1 MSNPSSLT
9 DKPQGSIT
17 PTYFTI
23 VLIVCLLVLGICVLA
38 SLAFGSRII
47 AFQNV
52 VDGLFNPSA
61 DSYDADVIRQRMT
74 RTVFSLLC
82 GGALGVAGAL
92 MQAVTRNPIADP
104 SILGVNTGAALFVV
118 VGIAF
123 FNIGSANEYI
133 VFACVGAAVTALFVL
148 GVGSLGRGGATPVKL
163 VLAGAATSA
172 VLASLVSAIVI
183 PRTNVLDQ
191 VRRWQVGSVGGV
203 SWSDIATFSPFFLI
217 GILIAV
223 ITAPALNALALGDE
237 TATGLGVRTGVL
249 RLVSSLAA
257 VVLCGTVT
265 ALAGPIGFVGLLST
279 HLIRLI
285 IGPDQ
290 RFLIPMSALV
300 GAIVLT
306 GSDVLGRILGRPGE
320 LEVAVVTAFVGAPIL
335 ILVAMRSKVRTL

>member
-9 DKPQGSIT
+9 AKPQGSPT

-23 VLIVCLLVLGICVLA
+23 VLIICLLVLGICVLA

-47 AFQNV
+47 GFKDV
-52 VDGLFNPSA
+52 IDVLFNPSI

-74 RTVFSLLC
+74 RTAFSLLC

-92 MQAVTRNPIADP
+92 MQAVTCNPIADP
-104 SILGVNTGAALFVV
+104 SILGVNTGASLFVV
-118 VGIAF
+118 GGIAF
-123 FNIGSANEYI
+123 LNIGTANEYI
-133 VFACVGAAVTALFVL
+133 LFACAGAAITALFVL
-148 GVGSLGRGGATPVKL
+148 GIGSLGRGGATPVKL

-172 VLASLVSAIVI
+172 ILSSIVSAIII
-183 PRTNVLDQ
+183 PRSNVMDQ
-191 VRRWQVGSVGGV
+191 VRRWQVGSVGGA
-203 SWSDIATFSPFFLI
+203 SWTDIATFFPFFLL
-217 GILIAV
+217 GILIAI

-249 RLVSSLAA
+249 RLVSSLAG

-265 ALAGPIGFVGLLST
+265 AFAGPIGFVGLLAT
-279 HLIRLI
+279 HLIRLM

-306 GSDVLGRILGRPGE
+306 GSDVVGRVLGRPGE
-320 LEVAVVTAFVGAPIL
+320 LEVAIVTAFIGAPIL
-335 ILVAMRSKVRTL
+335 ILLAIRSKVRTL